1 MPYIVTGEPS
11 SWKDSYYTMNSYD
24 YSYPEGLD
32 LRPGSE
38 LHTKL
43 RNAIWQRARA
53 SRNEIQKRYSY
64 WREIDRTLTTYV
76 DLTESEKALKE
87 SDPTKP
93 VTIVFPYTYSMLEAL
108 LTYLSMAFFQ
118 EPMFQYEGVED
129 SDVIGAMLMEMVIK
143 LHCIKNKVVLPIHTV
158 LRDSLCYGIGIA
170 IPEWRQL
177 YGKRPVRSSVVTL
190 SEFGQTTTNNV
201 DMIES
206 LLFEGNALSNIDPY
220 MWLPDPT
227 VSSVDIQK
235 GEYLGWVERSNY
247 MTLLN
252 DESKLNSNLFNVRY
266 LKEKKNRRSVFALD
280 QSDRQTRH
288 GGSSHLTHDMSG
300 TLNPVDIIKMYITLI
315 PKDWE
320 LSDSEYPEKWY
331 FELASDDIIIACEK
345 ADHNHGLYPIAV
357 ASPEFD
363 GYSPT
368 PIGRLEVLYG
378 LQHTLDFMFSS
389 HVANIRKSLNDMLVV
404 DPYLVNIEDLKDP
417 KPGKLIRLRRPAWGR
432 GVDKVVQ
439 QLAITDITR
448 ANIAD
453 SAYITQWMD
462 RISGAD
468 QSMQGALRM
477 SGPERLTMGEFQGT
491 RSSAVSRLQ
500 RLAMLIGVQFM
511 QDIGTLFAAHTQQ
524 YMSQDTYVKVVGK
537 YEQQL
542 NSVFGKKERVRVT
555 PYDLAISY
563 DLIVR
568 DGSIPGGNFSQSWIE
583 LFKVIGTTP
592 ELMQQFDIT
601 RIFMYI
607 ANQFGAKN
615 VEDFKRTVDQT
626 NVNVLPDNVVE
637 SQAKAGNFVP
647 VGAM

>member
-1 MPYIVTGEPS
+1 
-11 SWKDSYYTMNSYD
+11 
-24 YSYPEGLD
+24 
-32 LRPGSE
+32 
-38 LHTKL
+38 
-43 RNAIWQRARA
+43 
-53 SRNEIQKRYSY
+53 
-64 WREIDRTLTTYV
+64 
-76 DLTESEKALKE
+76 
-87 SDPTKP
+87 
-93 VTIVFPYTYSMLEAL
+93 
-108 LTYLSMAFFQ
+108 MAFFQ

-190 SEFGQTTTNNV
+190 SEFGQTTTNNI

-524 YMSQDTYVKVVGK
+524 YMSQDTYVKIVGK

-637 SQAKAGNFVP
+637 SQARAGNFVP

>member
-1 MPYIVTGEPS
+1 
-11 SWKDSYYTMNSYD
+11 
-24 YSYPEGLD
+24 
-32 LRPGSE
+32 
-38 LHTKL
+38 
-43 RNAIWQRARA
+43 
-53 SRNEIQKRYSY
+53 
-64 WREIDRTLTTYV
+64 
-76 DLTESEKALKE
+76 
-87 SDPTKP
+87 
-93 VTIVFPYTYSMLEAL
+93 
-108 LTYLSMAFFQ
+108 
-118 EPMFQYEGVED
+118 
-129 SDVIGAMLMEMVIK
+129 
-143 LHCIKNKVVLPIHTV
+143 
-158 LRDSLCYGIGIA
+158 
-170 IPEWRQL
+170 
-177 YGKRPVRSSVVTL
+177 
-190 SEFGQTTTNNV
+190 
-201 DMIES
+201 
-206 LLFEGNALSNIDPY
+206 

>member
-1 MPYIVTGEPS
+1 
-11 SWKDSYYTMNSYD
+11 
-24 YSYPEGLD
+24 
-32 LRPGSE
+32 
-38 LHTKL
+38 
-43 RNAIWQRARA
+43 
-53 SRNEIQKRYSY
+53 
-64 WREIDRTLTTYV
+64 
-76 DLTESEKALKE
+76 
-87 SDPTKP
+87 
-93 VTIVFPYTYSMLEAL
+93 
-108 LTYLSMAFFQ
+108 
-118 EPMFQYEGVED
+118 
-129 SDVIGAMLMEMVIK
+129 
-143 LHCIKNKVVLPIHTV
+143 
-158 LRDSLCYGIGIA
+158 
-170 IPEWRQL
+170 
-177 YGKRPVRSSVVTL
+177 
-190 SEFGQTTTNNV
+190 
-201 DMIES
+201 
-206 LLFEGNALSNIDPY
+206 
-220 MWLPDPT
+220 
-227 VSSVDIQK
+227 
-235 GEYLGWVERSNY
+235 
-247 MTLLN
+247 
-252 DESKLNSNLFNVRY
+252 
-266 LKEKKNRRSVFALD
+266 
-280 QSDRQTRH
+280 
-288 GGSSHLTHDMSG
+288 
-300 TLNPVDIIKMYITLI
+300 
-315 PKDWE
+315 
-320 LSDSEYPEKWY
+320 
-331 FELASDDIIIACEK
+331 
-345 ADHNHGLYPIAV
+345 
-357 ASPEFD
+357 
-363 GYSPT
+363 
-368 PIGRLEVLYG
+368 
-378 LQHTLDFMFSS
+378 
-389 HVANIRKSLNDMLVV
+389 MLVV

-417 KPGKLIRLRRPAWGR
+417 EPGKLIRLRRPAWGR

-524 YMSQDTYVKVVGK
+524 YMSQDTYVKIVGK